1 MLTFEQAKLF
11 VLETL
16 SENTTQNPMED
27 WMINSDLCCE
37 YEDYYYI
44 TGNSRGFLQYNDPAY
59 CLVGSNGYLVN
70 KSTHQIIC
78 LNNAM
83 SPEQYIIDTQ
93 DEYNAKGYY
102 YVLEYLLPEN
112 TDDKK
117 NDLLKLKRLFSCNY
131 TQAQKLQKHS
141 QWLSTR
147 LSALQYIQG
156 ELTEYNISTRIILQH
171 QLADYTMYW
180 QYYCGVCDMPQFS
193 EFIHDMKERL

>member
-1 MLTFEQAKLF
+1 MLTFEQAKQF

-59 CLVGSNGYLVN
+59 CLVGSNGYLIN
-70 KSTHQIIC
+70 KTSHQIIC

-93 DEYNAKGYY
+93 DEYHAKGHY
-102 YVLEYLLPEN
+102 YVLEYVLPEN
-112 TDDKK
+112 TDSKE
-117 NDLLKLKRLFSCNY
+117 DLLKLKRLFSCNY
-131 TQAQKLQKHS
+131 NQAKKLQTHR

-147 LSALQYIQG
+147 RSTLQHIQK
-156 ELTEYNISTRIILQH
+156 ELIGHNISTQIILQH
-171 QLADYTMYW
+171 QLANDMVYW
-180 QYYCGVCDMPQFS
+180 QYHCGLCDMPQLS
-193 EFIHDMKERL
+193 DFIHDMTEGL